1 MAFNIAAG
9 DASSCAEDVAPAV
22 GLPVDFLLGERSCA
36 EAGVA
41 LVTRLLFPFS
51 LPLLAKSRGVS
62 SPTSSLDIRAA
73 SSGPKR
79 RTSQAMTINAK
90 IGIAYAS
97 SPPLPLLGRPARTA
111 IVGGGTRGTLR
122 HETHVW

>member
-1 MAFNIAAG
+1 MAFSIAAG

-73 SSGPKR
+73 SSPAAPSDAR
-79 RTSQAMTINAK
+79 ANP
-90 IGIAYAS
+90 AYAS
-97 SPPLPLLGRPARTA
+97 IPPLPLLGRPARTA

>member
-41 LVTRLLFPFS
+41 LLGDALALSLQLALVGEVEGGLLTNEQP
-51 LPLLAKSRGVS
+51 
-62 SPTSSLDIRAA
+62 
-73 SSGPKR
+73 
-79 RTSQAMTINAK
+79 
-90 IGIAYAS
+90 
-97 SPPLPLLGRPARTA
+97 
-111 IVGGGTRGTLR
+111 
-122 HETHVW
+122 